1 MFFIMAYA
9 EKKLHI
15 HELIYVYVL
24 LLTFGVCCVEPLNC
38 AVKEFGSYWKCAES
52 SVQSI
57 EGCE

>member
-1 MFFIMAYA
+1 MAYA